1 MKVVL
6 CTPYKGVNPNNPG
19 GIAIW
24 ARNVK
29 AFYETHL
36 EDVNLEICPIDREHD
51 FENEFS
57 FARIWYGVK
66 EYWDNYKKVKKFVK
80 GKDYD
85 VMHICTSASLS
96 LFKDLLFL
104 HVAKKNSIKT
114 VVHFH
119 FGRIPEIFAARNWEY
134 RLICKV
140 LNKATIAT
148 VMTNSSYE
156 ILVKAGFTNVVYLPN
171 PLSTTVC
178 DAIEESSK
186 GINNRKE
193 GEILFAGHVIP
204 TKGVYELV
212 EACAKVDKVKK
223 LTMLGFVEDKKVQDD
238 LIAKADTI
246 RGNHDWMD
254 FAGAV
259 PHNQV
264 IKEML
269 SCSLFVLP
277 TYTEGFPNVILESMA
292 CACPIITTPV
302 GAIPE
307 MLNGK
312 SGRPCGSMVAV
323 QNVDDLQA
331 RIESYLKAPADA
343 RTMGMHAKERVYSV
357 YSMDAVWKQM
367 LDIWKKAYDTQ

>member
-6 CTPYKGVNPNNPG
+6 CTPFKGVGHNNPG

-29 AFYETHL
+29 AFYDKHT

-66 EYWDNYKKVKKFVK
+66 EYWNNYKKVKIFVK
-80 GKDYD
+80 DNNYD
-85 VMHICTSASLS
+85 VMHICTSASMS
-96 LFKDLLFL
+96 LLKDLLFL
-104 HVAKKNSIKT
+104 NVASKYGIRS

-119 FGRIPEIFAARNWEY
+119 FGRIPEIFEARNWEY
-134 RLICKV
+134 KLICKV
-140 LNKATIAT
+140 LKKATVVS
-148 VMTNSSYE
+148 VMSNSSYE
-156 ILVKAGFTNVVYLPN
+156 TLVKAGFKNVVYLPN

-178 DAIEESSK
+178 NAIEEASK
-186 GINNRKE
+186 KVSCRNE

-212 EACAKVDKVKK
+212 EACANVDKVKK
-223 LTMLGFVEDKKVQDD
+223 LTLLGFVEDKKVQED
-238 LIAKADTI
+238 LIAKADAI
-246 RGNHDWMD
+246 RGHHDWID

-259 PHNQV
+259 PHEQV

-269 SCSLFVLP
+269 RCSLFVLP

-302 GAIPE
+302 GSIPE
-307 MLNGK
+307 MLDSK
-312 SGRPCGSMVAV
+312 SGHPCGSLVKVRDA
-323 QNVDDLQA
+323 QELQA

-343 RTMGMHAKERVYSV
+343 ITMGKYAKDRVYTV
-357 YSMDAVWKQM
+357 YSMDAVWKQLHEVWM
-367 LDIWKKAYDTQ
+367 KAYKS